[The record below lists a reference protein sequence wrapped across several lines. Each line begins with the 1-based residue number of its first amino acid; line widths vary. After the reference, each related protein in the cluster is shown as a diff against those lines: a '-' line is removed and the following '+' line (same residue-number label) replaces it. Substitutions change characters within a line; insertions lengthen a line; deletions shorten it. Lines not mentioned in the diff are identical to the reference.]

1 VAAAVGEFRNLSEM
15 TDEGLHL
22 SRRDAVRDACEIR
35 MERGTRATMRWLH
48 SALALLYLL
57 AGAVSLLP
65 VKSFTG
71 YTYQGFAFFDRA
83 ANRYMPADVSVG
95 SVRVDALPPFFLLG
109 PFAVHLLAAVSAW
122 GVAMP
127 FLDYVGQCERRIN
140 PLQWIAC
147 AVSLPLTAL
156 VVALALGAAEAT
168 TLALVVTCT
177 FCGAVLC
184 LSIDYVQYFVRSRAY
199 AAEGKVI
206 CADVL
211 ITVYVPLTC
220 ASALFA
226 CAWCVLVAHG
236 TLAEQEGGAPPRWA
250 LACLW
255 IGFAQQLVIVGGEF
269 LAHAPLH
276 PTRRFF
282 GYVVA
287 SAVALFAG
295 NVAIAGIL
303 FFSNLD

>member
-1 VAAAVGEFRNLSEM
+1 
-15 TDEGLHL
+15 
-22 SRRDAVRDACEIR
+22 
-35 MERGTRATMRWLH
+35 
-48 SALALLYLL
+48 
-57 AGAVSLLP
+57 
-65 VKSFTG
+65 
-71 YTYQGFAFFDRA
+71 
-83 ANRYMPADVSVG
+83 
-95 SVRVDALPPFFLLG
+95 
-109 PFAVHLLAAVSAW
+109 
-122 GVAMP
+122 
-127 FLDYVGQCERRIN
+127 
-140 PLQWIAC
+140 
-147 AVSLPLTAL
+147 
-156 VVALALGAAEAT
+156 
-168 TLALVVTCT
+168 
-177 FCGAVLC
+177 VLC